1 MNAPILRLSVVFLLL
16 FVALIALT
24 SWNTVINADAYRDNE
39 LNKRPLLAEQS
50 IRRGTIRAQDG
61 TLLARSVRADRGGD
75 AGLYE
80 RRYSDTA
87 QLFAHAVGYDYPL
100 GIGRAGLERSR
111 NDDLIGER
119 NGLTSILDELRGK
132 RQEGDNLT
140 TNLDPGAQRAAI
152 QGLQGRKGA
161 VVAIEPATGKLR
173 VMASTPGYDPRRMVD
188 SSVVSQLNRDES
200 NAPLVN
206 RATQSGFAPGS
217 TMKVITAAAAIDSG
231 EFTPDSVVDGGSPKE
246 ISGVPLKNF
255 GGKDFGPITLTTAL
269 TFSVNTVWAQ
279 VAERLGRKTLNEYMR
294 RFGFY
299 EDPPID
305 YPDRQLIPSGLY
317 DNEKGLIEA
326 SSGSVDIGRTG
337 IGQERLRVTP
347 LQMASV
353 AATIANDGVR
363 LEPRLTDRVY
373 DRDGR
378 TVQDLKPTEA
388 QRVMKAS
395 TARKLNE
402 MMGNVVR
409 EGSGTAAAL
418 QGIDVAGKTGT
429 AELNLRGLNQPWF
442 IGFAPQSNPRVAV
455 AVTIQ
460 NVQGGLGGTVAAP
473 IAKAVMQELLR

>member
-1 MNAPILRLSVVFLLL
+1 MNAPILKLFAVFMVL
-16 FVALIALT
+16 FAALAVAT
-24 SWNTVINADAYRDNE
+24 SWNTVLNADAYRDNA

-50 IRRGTIRAQDG
+50 IRRGTIRARDG
-61 TLLARSVRADRGGD
+61 TVLAGSVRQGGRT
-75 AGLYE
+75 GLYE
-80 RRYSDTA
+80 RSYTDAT

-100 GIGRAGLERSR
+100 GIGRAGLERAR
-111 NDDLIGER
+111 DDDLIGKR
-119 NGLTSILDELRGK
+119 SGLTSIFDELRGK
-132 RQEGDNLT
+132 RQVGDDLR
-140 TNLDPGAQRAAI
+140 TNLDPGAQRLALA
-152 QGLQGRKGA
+152 GLQGRKGA
-161 VVAIEPATGKLR
+161 VVAIEPATGKVR
-173 VMASTPGYDPRRMVD
+173 VMASTPGYDPRRLGD
-188 SSVVSQLNRDES
+188 KAVVSRLNGDQA

-206 RATQSGFAPGS
+206 RATQSGFPPGS

-231 EFTPDSVVDGGSPKE
+231 MFTPDSVIDGSSPKQ

-255 GGKDFGPITLTTAL
+255 GSKDFGPITLTTAL

-279 VAERLGRKTLNEYMR
+279 VAERLGRKTLNDYMR

-305 YPDRQLIPSGLY
+305 YPSSQLIPSGLY
-317 DNEKGLIEA
+317 DNKKGLIQA
-326 SSGSVDIGRTG
+326 SSRSVDIGRTG

-363 LEPRLTDRVY
+363 MKPRLTDRVV

-378 TVQDLKPTEA
+378 TVRRIQPSEA
-388 QRVMKAS
+388 TRVMSSS

-418 QGIDVAGKTGT
+418 QGVDVAGKTGT

-442 IGFAPQSNPRVAV
+442 IGFAPQSGPRVAV
-455 AVTIQ
+455 AVTVQ
-460 NVQGGLGGTVAAP
+460 DVQGGQGGIVAAP
-473 IAKAVMQELLR
+473 IARAVIKELLR

>member
-1 MNAPILRLSVVFLLL
+1 MNAPILKL
-16 FVALIALT
+16 FGLILALFAALAALT
-24 SWNTVINADAYRDNE
+24 SWNTVLNAGAYRDNE

-61 TLLARSVRADRGGD
+61 TLLARSVRTGGRT
-75 AGLYE
+75 GLYE
-80 RRYSDTA
+80 RRYSEVT
-87 QLFAHAVGYDYPL
+87 QLFAHAVGYDFPL
-100 GIGRAGLERSR
+100 GIGRAGLERGR

-119 NGLTSILDELRGK
+119 NELTSIFDELRGK
-132 RQEGDNLT
+132 RQQGDNLT
-140 TNLDPGAQRAAI
+140 TNLDPGAQKAALG
-152 QGLQGRKGA
+152 GLQGRKGA
-161 VVAIEPATGKLR
+161 VVAIEPATGKVR
-173 VMASTPGYDPRRMVD
+173 VLASTPGYDPRRLD
-188 SSVVSQLNRDES
+188 DGRVVSELNRDQS

-206 RATQSGFAPGS
+206 RATQSGFPPGS

-231 EFTPDSVVDGGSPKE
+231 RFTPDSVVDGASPKE
-246 ISGVPLKNF
+246 ISGVALKNF

-269 TFSVNTVWAQ
+269 TNSVNTVWAQ
-279 VAERLGRKTLNEYMR
+279 VAVQLGRKTLNDYMR

-299 EDPPID
+299 EDPPLD
-305 YPDRQLIPSGLY
+305 YPDGQLIPSGIY
-317 DNEKGLIEA
+317 TRKGLIEA
-326 SSGSVDIGRTG
+326 SSGSVDIGRIG

-353 AATIANDGVR
+353 AATVANDGVR
-363 LEPRLTDRVY
+363 LEPRLTDRVV

-378 TVQDLKPTEA
+378 TVQDVKPSEA
-388 QRVMKAS
+388 RRVMKAS

-418 QGIDVAGKTGT
+418 SGIDVAGKTGT

-460 NVQGGLGGTVAAP
+460 DVQGGQGGTVAAP
-473 IAKAVMQELLR
+473 IAKTVMQELLR

>member
-1 MNAPILRLSVVFLLL
+1 MNAPILKLFGFFLVL
-16 FVALIALT
+16 FAALAALT
-24 SWNTVINADAYRDNE
+24 SWNTVINAGAYRDNA
-39 LNKRPLLAEQS
+39 LNKRPLLEQQS

-61 TLLARSVRADRGGD
+61 TLLARSVREGGG

-80 RRYSDTA
+80 RRYNGAT
-87 QLFAHAVGYDYPL
+87 QLFAHAIGYDFAI
-100 GIGRAGLERSR
+100 GIGRAGLERAR
-111 NDDLIGER
+111 NDDLIGKR
-119 NGLTSILDELRGK
+119 SGLTSIFDELRGK
-132 RQEGDNLT
+132 RQEGDNIT
-140 TNLDPGAQRAAI
+140 TNLDPGAQRVALA
-152 QGLQGRKGA
+152 GLQGRKGA
-161 VVAIEPATGKLR
+161 VVAIEPATGKVR
-173 VMASTPGYDPRRMVD
+173 VMASTPGYDPRRLRD
-188 SSVVSQLNRDES
+188 SAVVSQLNRDQA

-206 RATQSGFAPGS
+206 RATQSGFPPGS
-217 TMKVITAAAAIDSG
+217 TMKVITATAAIDTG
-231 EFTPDSVVDGGSPKE
+231 RFTPDSVIDGSSPKE

-255 GGKDFGPITLTTAL
+255 GDKDFGPITLTTAL
-269 TFSVNTVWAQ
+269 TNSVNTVWAQ
-279 VAERLGRKTLNEYMR
+279 VAEKLGRKTLNDYMR

-305 YPDRQLIPSGLY
+305 YPDRQLIPSGIY
-317 DNEKGLIEA
+317 DAKKGLIEA

-363 LEPRLTDRVY
+363 LEPQLTDRVV

-378 TVQDLKPTEA
+378 TVEEVKPREA
-388 QRVMKAS
+388 TRVMKVG

-442 IGFAPQSNPRVAV
+442 IGFAPQRNPRVAV

-460 NVQGGLGGTVAAP
+460 DVQGGQGGTVAAP
-473 IAKAVMQELLR
+473 IAKTVMQELLR

>member
-1 MNAPILRLSVVFLLL
+1 MNAPILKL
-16 FVALIALT
+16 FGLILALFAALAALT
-24 SWNTVINADAYRDNE
+24 SWNTVLNAGAYRDNE

-61 TLLARSVRADRGGD
+61 TLLARSVRTGGRT
-75 AGLYE
+75 GLYE
-80 RRYSDTA
+80 RRYSEVT
-87 QLFAHAVGYDYPL
+87 QLFAHAVGYDFPL
-100 GIGRAGLERSR
+100 GIGRAGLERGR

-119 NGLTSILDELRGK
+119 NELTSIFDELRGE
-132 RQEGDNLT
+132 RQQGDNLT
-140 TNLDPGAQRAAI
+140 TNLDPGAQKVALG
-152 QGLQGRKGA
+152 GLRGRRGA
-161 VVAIEPATGKLR
+161 VVAIEPATGKVR
-173 VMASTPGYDPRRMVD
+173 AMASTPGYDPRRLD
-188 SSVVSQLNRDES
+188 DGRVVSELNRDQS

-206 RATQSGFAPGS
+206 RATQSGFPPGS

-231 EFTPDSVVDGGSPKE
+231 RFTPDSVVDGASPKE
-246 ISGVPLKNF
+246 ISGVALKNF
-255 GGKDFGPITLTTAL
+255 GAKSFGPITLTTAL
-269 TFSVNTVWAQ
+269 TNSVNTVWAQ
-279 VAERLGRKTLNEYMR
+279 VAVQLGRKTLNAYMR

-305 YPDRQLIPSGLY
+305 YPDGQLIPSGIY
-317 DNEKGLIEA
+317 TRKRLIEA

-347 LQMASV
+347 LQMATV

-363 LEPRLTDRVY
+363 LEPRLTDRVV

-378 TVQDLKPTEA
+378 TVQDVKPTEA
-388 QRVMKAS
+388 RRVMKAS

-442 IGFAPQSNPRVAV
+442 VGFAPQSNPRVAV

-460 NVQGGLGGTVAAP
+460 NVQGGQGGTVAAP

>member
-1 MNAPILRLSVVFLLL
+1 MNAPILRLFGLILLL
-16 FVALIALT
+16 FAALAALT
-24 SWNTVINADAYRDNE
+24 SWNTVLNAGAYRDNE
-39 LNKRPLLAEQS
+39 LNKRPLLAEQG
-50 IRRGTIRAQDG
+50 IRRGTIRARDG
-61 TLLARSVRADRGGD
+61 TLLARSVRAGGGE
-75 AGLYE
+75 AALYE
-80 RRYSDTA
+80 RRYSGATE
-87 QLFAHAVGYDYPL
+87 LFAHAVGYDFPL
-100 GIGRAGLERSR
+100 GIGRAGLERGR

-119 NGLTSILDELRGK
+119 SELTSIFDELRGK
-132 RQEGDNLT
+132 RQQGDNLT
-140 TNLDPGAQRAAI
+140 TNLDAGAQRVALS
-152 QGLQGRKGA
+152 GLQGRKGA
-161 VVAIEPATGKLR
+161 VVAIEPATGKVR
-173 VMASTPGYDPRRMVD
+173 AMASTPGYDPRRLD
-188 SSVVSQLNRDES
+188 DAKVVSELNGDQS

-206 RATQSGFAPGS
+206 RATQSGFPPGS

-231 EFTPDSVVDGGSPKE
+231 RFTPDSVVDGASPKE

-269 TFSVNTVWAQ
+269 TNSVNTVWAQ
-279 VAERLGRKTLNEYMR
+279 VAERLGRKTLNDYMR

-305 YPDRQLIPSGLY
+305 YPDGQLIPSGIY
-317 DNEKGLIEA
+317 AGKRLIEA

-347 LQMASV
+347 LQMATV

-363 LEPRLTDRVY
+363 LEPRLTDRVV

-378 TVQDLKPTEA
+378 TVQDVRPSEA
-388 QRVMKAS
+388 RRVMKAS

-442 IGFAPQSNPRVAV
+442 VGFAPQSNPRVAV

-460 NVQGGLGGTVAAP
+460 DVQGGQGGTVAAP
-473 IAKAVMQELLR
+473 IAKTVMQELLR

>member
-1 MNAPILRLSVVFLLL
+1 MNAPILRLFVLILAL
-16 FVALIALT
+16 FAALAALT
-24 SWNTVINADAYRDNE
+24 SWNTVLNAEAYRDNA

-61 TLLARSVRADRGGD
+61 TLLARSVRAGRGGD
-75 AGLYE
+75 AALYE
-80 RRYSDTA
+80 RQYSEATRP
-87 QLFAHAVGYDYPL
+87 FAHAVGYDFPL
-100 GIGRAGLERSR
+100 GIGRAGLERGR

-119 NGLTSILDELRGK
+119 NELTSIFDELRGK
-132 RQEGDNLT
+132 RQQGDNVT
-140 TNLDPGAQRAAI
+140 TNLDPGAQRVALN
-152 QGLQGRKGA
+152 GLQGRKGA
-161 VVAIEPATGKLR
+161 VVAIEPATGKVR
-173 VMASTPGYDPRRMVD
+173 AMVSTPGYDPRRLDD
-188 SSVVSQLNRDES
+188 SSVVSELNGDQT

-206 RATQSGFAPGS
+206 RATQSGFPPGS

-231 EFTPDSVVDGGSPKE
+231 RFTPDSVIDGASPKE

-255 GGKDFGPITLTTAL
+255 GSKDFGSITLTTAL

-279 VAERLGRKTLNEYMR
+279 VAEQLGRKTLNNYMR

-299 EDPPID
+299 EDLPID
-305 YPDRQLIPSGLY
+305 YPDGQLIPSGIY
-317 DNEKGLIEA
+317 SGKRLIEA

-347 LQMASV
+347 LQMATV

-363 LEPRLTDRVY
+363 LEPQLVDRVV

-378 TVQDLKPTEA
+378 TVQDVKPREA
-388 QRVMKAS
+388 RRVMKAS

-442 IGFAPQSNPRVAV
+442 VGFAPQSNPRVAV

-460 NVQGGLGGTVAAP
+460 NVQGGQGGTVAAP
-473 IAKAVMQELLR
+473 IAKSVMQELVR